1 MAGVVT
7 VADSAEKG
15 CLLLLYRTW
24 QGNVELGQKE
34 VGCVKVKRV
43 ILNWGRKKC
52 VCKCKG

>member
-1 MAGVVT
+1 VAGVVT

-43 ILNWGRKKC
+43 MLNWGGKK
-52 VCKCKG
+52 